1 MSTPRCAVKGG
12 MPQPRVAPAS
22 CRAQI
27 KLMAEV
33 PALRT
38 AIFLDFD
45 NVLSGLREG
54 AGVEVARRFA
64 EAPED
69 WLGWLMQGV
78 PRRSLLRRCYMNP
91 AGYLEEA
98 DGQRRYFSSFR
109 FAFQAA
115 GFEVV
120 DCPRLTR
127 MKNGADLRIALDVM
141 DALQSPLARI
151 DEFTL
156 LSSDSD
162 FVPLLLRLRAADR
175 ATRLV
180 AHPDLGRV
188 VRAAA
193 DEVIGI
199 DALAQALGWQR
210 AADPQEVFGP
220 DLRQAILTVV
230 RDVMAEA
237 DGPLHLPDLGQ
248 IVRDRTGETLRGSDY
263 AGYGSVDAMLEAAG
277 DFVRQ
282 DGTGGGYVLRREWL
296 PAAAEP
302 VPESISE

>member
-1 MSTPRCAVKGG
+1 
-12 MPQPRVAPAS
+12 
-22 CRAQI
+22 
-27 KLMAEV
+27 MAEA

-54 AGVEVARRFA
+54 AGPEVARHFA

-69 WLGWLMQGV
+69 WVGWLMQGR
-78 PRRSLLRRCYMNP
+78 PRRCLVRRCYMNP

-141 DALQSPLARI
+141 DALQSPMARI

-175 ATRLV
+175 GTRLV
-180 AHPDLGRV
+180 AHPELGRV

-199 DALAQALGWQR
+199 DALAMALGWQPE
-210 AADPQEVFGP
+210 ASQPEPFGL
-220 DLRQAILTVV
+220 DAREALLGVI

-237 DGPLHLPDLGQ
+237 SGPMHLPDLGQ

-263 AGYGSVDAMLEAAG
+263 AGLGSVDAMLEAAG
-277 DFVRQ
+277 GFIRQ
-282 DGTGGGYVLRREWL
+282 DGTGGGYVLRPEWL
-296 PAAAEP
+296 APSNEPPMETEAEP
-302 VPESISE
+302 DLTESSSA

>member
-1 MSTPRCAVKGG
+1 MTRT
-12 MPQPRVAPAS
+12 RVAPAS

-27 KLMAEV
+27 DGMAEAQ
-33 PALRT
+33 ALRT

-69 WLGWLMQGV
+69 WLGWLMQGT
-78 PRRSLLRRCYMNP
+78 PRRCLVRRCYMNP
-91 AGYLEEA
+91 AGYLEEP
-98 DGQRRYFSSFR
+98 DGLRRYFSSFR

-175 ATRLV
+175 GTRLV

-199 DALAQALGWQR
+199 DALAQALGWQP
-210 AADPQEVFGP
+210 AAGPAEVFGP
-220 DLRQAILTVV
+220 DLHQAILAVI
-230 RDVMAEA
+230 RDVMTEA
-237 DGPLHLPDLGQ
+237 DGPVHLPDLGQ
-248 IVRDRTGETLRGSDY
+248 VVRDRTGETLRGSDY
-263 AGYGSVDAMLEAAG
+263 AGFGSVDAMLEAAG
-277 DFVRQ
+277 DFIRQ

-296 PAAAEP
+296 PSPSEP